1 MKQVCLHNK
10 ETLIDYH
17 VSIVKLINKMGGYLP
32 QIHLLINTA
41 SERDYNT
48 QLNPFLKELD
58 TFDIERSFLKKTEY
72 YNEAGHGGMPS
83 KEQCILIIHN
93 DLINHVTS
101 PERKDIMDDKKKLY
115 LVMTIDT
122 EDKCSSIPNM
132 IECDFGEAGNC
143 GVNYIMDQFE
153 KRNMRGVFFVN
164 IYEHNNF
171 KGKYEGYMPEL
182 LKRIDSRGHEIGLHT
197 HEYGCKLPFYK
208 KALSS
213 SNYTEQKEIIE
224 YGMEYIHNC
233 INKYPISHRGG
244 AYRCNEVTF
253 NVLSDLNFKIDSSV
267 FYSDPHTGNLFPF
280 FYGFNQVH
288 MINKLIEF
296 PVVNGFNK
304 NGVLKK
310 FDPNSLNE
318 MEIIDFIKQ
327 MKKRD
332 DFSCAQLMFHSFS
345 FIDQKADE
353 NKTLYWTAGSHNAYG
368 ISQPLMSRFE
378 AVLDYIQSDPD
389 IEVITF
395 EEYIKRNIPL
405 QSFWGDGIFYSN
417 ADKAQ
422 NAATSYLA
430 SRFNRRIEA
439 KNENKVFDEL
449 NMDFAF
455 DYMTLNRYFSDNEV
469 LSLAHELLNG
479 NLTVYKRIEPL
490 SFSIEN
496 FNWNIQHSN
505 IPNTFQLYLH
515 SLNFLQILVRAYELK
530 KEVKYLKTAYELIKS
545 WYSFALKK
553 ENISNNKY
561 VYCDHSVALRSDNLI
576 YFAKICNDHTFWD
589 KDMFDLIRTI
599 LEESGKWLADEK
611 NYTKA
616 HNHGVMEDKAL
627 LHIGFCMQNNEWI
640 DLAKKR
646 LTEQKKTAF
655 NEEYVHTENSPAYAQ
670 LVRKMFLDIADFLEA
685 NNDDFGSQLR
695 DDMKMAEEYINW
707 TIKPNGIIAQ
717 VGDSSNPVGVLYADK
732 SKLIR
737 HSETTHAVFPITGQ
751 YFFRSNSA
759 DLPQNDTWKF
769 IKSGYSNTTHKH
781 ADDLSFMLYS
791 KGYEIF
797 TDSGI
802 YGYKN
807 DIYRKYFASALAH
820 NSIIV
825 DNQSYIA
832 DRKHMECVGMT
843 DYSFFD
849 EYDRVS
855 VFNKAYQGVCIN
867 RDFCSDG
874 DLTILYDYVESDDY
888 HVYSQLFHLAENI
901 SVVSS
906 SDRHVR
912 LKIGDTGYFVDIL
925 QLGDPC
931 RIQVINGNK
940 SIPQYGL
947 ISRTENHIDTI
958 STLKFDMV
966 ATFGLFTTVIAITNA
981 EGYIRLNNNKKC
993 KIDDLDFN
1001 NNTVVIKK
1009 MNICLESSYS
1019 QVELDNAVKST
1030 STVQKENHILFKL
1043 DIHKPYIDRLEYAY
1057 YLYKNGEVI
1066 EKRMYSSITEQ
1077 TFDIKQKGTYRVKY
1091 YLSCGEQKKSYFGDT
1106 IKVK

>member
-1 MKQVCLHNK
+1 M
-10 ETLIDYH
+10 
-17 VSIVKLINKMGGYLP
+17 P

-58 TFDIERSFLKKTEY
+58 TFDIERSFLKKTKY

-83 KEQCILIIHN
+83 KEQCISIIHN

-171 KGKYEGYMPEL
+171 KGEYEGYMPEL
-182 LKRIDSRGHEIGLHT
+182 LKRIDSRGHEVGLHT
-197 HEYGCKLPFYK
+197 HQDGCDLPIYPDQLFACNYEQQK
-208 KALSS
+208 K
-213 SNYTEQKEIIE
+213 IIE
-224 YGMEYIHNC
+224 YGTDYIEKNTG
-233 INKYPISHRGG
+233 NRPVSHRGG
-244 AYRCNEVTF
+244 GYRCNDTTF
-253 NVLSDLNFKIDSSV
+253 KVLSDLGYKIDSSV
-267 FYSDPHTGNLFPF
+267 YYSNTGTGNRFKYFGGL
-280 FYGFNQVH
+280 NQIH
-288 MINKLIEF
+288 KIHNLIEF
-296 PVVNGFNK
+296 PIVNAINSK
-304 NGVLKK
+304 GVMCKL
-310 FDPNSLNE
+310 DPNSMTE
-318 MEIIDFIKQ
+318 KEIISVLKQ
-327 MKKRD
+327 MKNRD
-332 DFSCAQLMFHSFS
+332 DYVYAEIIFHSFS
-345 FIDQKADE
+345 FMDQKGDGTR
-353 NKTLYWTAGSHNAYG
+353 KPYWVSGKHEAYG
-368 ISQPLMSRFE
+368 INKGLMNRFE
-378 AVLDYIQSDPD
+378 AILDYVQQDSD
-389 IEVITF
+389 IEVVTF
-395 EEYIKRNIPL
+395 KDLSDADLYIPDFASDNVFYCDTKEA
-405 QSFWGDGIFYSN
+405 QSAAKDFI
-417 ADKAQ
+417 AQ
-422 NAATSYLA
+422 
-430 SRFNRRIEA
+430 RFNPRSLS
-439 KNENKVFDEL
+439 KTTYHENKKEPICNYNFVYNDL
-449 NMDFAF
+449 KM
-455 DYMTLNRYFSDNEV
+455 YFNDGEV
-469 LSLAHELLNG
+469 LKYADSILNGELL
-479 NLTVYKRIEPL
+479 VYNRIEPL
-490 SFSIEN
+490 KYEHEVFD
-496 FNWNIQHSN
+496 WNIQYSN

-515 SLNFLQILVRAYELK
+515 SLNFLQILVRAYELR

-545 WYSFALKK
+545 WYSFASKK

-670 LVRKMFLDIADFLEA
+670 LVRKMFLDIAGFLEA

-707 TIKPNGIIAQ
+707 AIKPNGIIAQ
-717 VGDSSNPVGVLYADK
+717 VGDTSNPVGVLYADK

-947 ISRTENHIDTI
+947 ISRTKNHIDTI

-1057 YLYKNGEVI
+1057 YLYKDGEVI